1 MSCPFLRE
9 AYVRSCTA
17 ASVRKLIVRSALGAP
32 AERCSTPTYLDCA
45 VFKAQS
51 VSGASDGECPL
62 LEQKLAQYCGAAS
75 VTKFVP
81 YSDQAGKC
89 TSEAYRFCDLYLGM
103 ARPMGTQPRSQAQVH
118 GLPVPA
124 DVWFAPNHMWLHI
137 GSSGLCHIGVDWTM
151 VFPNPMLV
159 TSTNVYLRHRPDR
172 VAVDPYG
179 AAWIF
184 EGWPVPQ
191 GTDCEQLCV
200 GLMTGES
207 AITWMES
214 EVDRLNQHVHRMSGA
229 TLDGHAILNDG
240 GAVTTG
246 LAQQL
251 TREELVRVF
260 SDFFSADAG
269 WESRK

>member
-1 MSCPFLRE
+1 VLTV
-9 AYVRSCTA
+9 A
-17 ASVRKLIVRSALGAP
+17 
-32 AERCSTPTYLDCA
+32 
-45 VFKAQS
+45 
-51 VSGASDGECPL
+51 
-62 LEQKLAQYCGAAS
+62 
-75 VTKFVP
+75 
-81 YSDQAGKC
+81 
-89 TSEAYRFCDLYLGM
+89 
-103 ARPMGTQPRSQAQVH
+103 
-118 GLPVPA
+118 
-124 DVWFAPNHMWLHI
+124 
-137 GSSGLCHIGVDWTM
+137 GVDWTM